1 VDALFLDLVN
11 PFDYIAQVRAALKL
25 GGFFGCIL
33 PTANQVTKLLVAL
46 RQNDFAFID
55 VLEILLRY
63 YKAEPDHFRPTDRM
77 IAHTGFLI
85 FARPVLIEKKDEEGQ
100 QLLNETNDSEPSD

>member
-1 VDALFLDLVN
+1 
-11 PFDYIAQVRAALKL
+11 
-25 GGFFGCIL
+25 
-33 PTANQVTKLLVAL
+33 VTKLLVAL

>member
-1 VDALFLDLVN
+1 
-11 PFDYIAQVRAALKL
+11 
-25 GGFFGCIL
+25 
-33 PTANQVTKLLVAL
+33 
-46 RQNDFAFID
+46 
-55 VLEILLRY
+55 
-63 YKAEPDHFRPTDRM
+63 M